1 MAIGESPA
9 AADGDGFVVVP
20 LPERQQPAPT
30 RRTSIEPASSI
41 GTARWYQWRLLGRIN
56 TTQLVNFCRQFANY
70 LDAGVNLNRT
80 MESLRRQ
87 YDRTALGPVIG
98 RLQLGVRRGESL
110 TDAMRRDARVFDPF
124 SLSMMRVAEVRGAVP
139 EMLRM
144 LSLQISNRQRLIRQ
158 TKSALLYPAF
168 VIFLSICVA
177 ALLTILIL
185 PTLVEV
191 MRDLVKR
198 KHIDLPWPTQLLM
211 NLSDFI
217 VDRGWWMIPLC
228 LFGSFFGIL
237 GAYRTRLGKAVID
250 EVLLSVPVIG
260 PIMRWIDTT
269 RFARTL
275 AALLEAGVDIG
286 SSLILTADTLMLVPL
301 RRAVLRAREGILE
314 GETLSASVGV
324 SNRFP
329 VDLIAI
335 MHSAEETGRLPEMLV
350 MVADEY
356 EEKVDYVV
364 KNLGNLLQPVVIL
377 IVGGMVGFIAI
388 AFPMGY
394 TAVIADLGSK

>member
-1 MAIGESPA
+1 MAIDQYPT
-9 AADGDGFVVVP
+9 ADSGDGFVVVP
-20 LPERQQPAPT
+20 LPERRQPAPS
-30 RRTSIEPASSI
+30 RRTSVEPASTI
-41 GTARWYQWRLLGRIN
+41 GSARWYQWRLLGRAN
-56 TTQLVNFCRQFANY
+56 TTQVVNFCRQFANY

-87 YDRTALGPVIG
+87 YERTALGPVIG
-98 RLQLGVRRGESL
+98 RLQLGVRRGETL
-110 TDAMRRDARVFDPF
+110 TDAMRRDPHVFDPF
-124 SLSMMRVAEVRGAVP
+124 FLSMMRVAEVRGAVP

-144 LSLQISNRQRLIRQ
+144 LSIQLDNRQRLIRQ
-158 TKSALLYPAF
+158 AKSALIYPAF

-185 PTLVEV
+185 PTLVSV
-191 MRDLVKR
+191 MRDLVRR
-198 KHIDLPWPTQLLM
+198 KHIDLPWPTQFLM

-217 VDRGWWMIPLC
+217 VDMGWWMIPLV
-228 LFGSFFGIL
+228 LFGGFFTVF
-237 GAYRTRLGKAVID
+237 GAYKTRFGKAVLD
-250 EVLLSVPVIG
+250 EVLLILPMFG
-260 PIMRWIDTT
+260 PIVRWIDTT

-275 AALLEAGVDIG
+275 SALLEAGVDIG
-286 SSLILTADTLMLVPL
+286 SSLILTADTLTLEPL

-329 VDLIAI
+329 TDLIAI
-335 MHSAEETGRLPEMLV
+335 MNSAEETGRLPEMLV

-364 KNLGNLLQPVVIL
+364 RNLGNLLQPVVIL

-388 AFPMGY
+388 AFLMGY

>member
-1 MAIGESPA
+1 MSIDERPPA
-9 AADGDGFVVVP
+9 SDGFVLVP
-20 LPERQQPAPT
+20 LPERRQPAPS
-30 RRTSIEPASSI
+30 RRTSVEPASTI
-41 GTARWYQWRLLGRIN
+41 GTARWYQWAPFGRVK
-56 TTQLVNFCRQFANY
+56 TTQVVNFCRQFANY

-98 RLQLGVRRGESL
+98 RLQLGVRRGEAL
-110 TDAMRRDARVFDPF
+110 TDAMRRDPRVFDPF
-124 SLSMMRVAEVRGAVP
+124 FLSMMRVAEVRGAVP

-144 LSLQISNRQRLIRQ
+144 LSIQIDNRQRLLRQ
-158 TKSALLYPAF
+158 AKSALLYPAF

-185 PTLVEV
+185 PTLVSV
-191 MRDLVKR
+191 MRDLVRR
-198 KHIDLPWPTQLLM
+198 KHIELPWPTQLLM
-211 NLSDFI
+211 DLSDFI
-217 VDRGWWMIPLC
+217 AAMGWWLIPLV
-228 LFGSFFGIL
+228 LIGGFLAVI
-237 GAYRTRLGKAVID
+237 GAYRTRWGKTVID
-250 EVLLSVPVIG
+250 EILLFTPVIG
-260 PIMRWIDTT
+260 PIARWIDTS

-301 RRAVLRAREGILE
+301 RRAVQRAREGILE

-329 VDLIAI
+329 TDLIAI
-335 MHSAEETGRLPEMLV
+335 MNSAEETGRLPEMLI

-364 KNLGNLLQPVVIL
+364 RNLGSLLQPVVIL

-388 AFPMGY
+388 AFLMGY

>member
-1 MAIGESPA
+1 MAIDDSPA
-9 AADGDGFVVVP
+9 TGDGFVVVP
-20 LPERQQPAPT
+20 LPERRQPAPS
-30 RRTSIEPASSI
+30 RRTSVEPASTI
-41 GTARWYQWRLLGRIN
+41 GTARWYQWRLFGRIN
-56 TTQLVNFCRQFANY
+56 TTQVVNFCRQFANY

-98 RLQLGVRRGESL
+98 RLQLGIRRGESL
-110 TDAMRRDARVFDPF
+110 TDAMRRDSRVFDPF
-124 SLSMMRVAEVRGAVP
+124 FLSMMRVAEVRGAVP

-144 LSLQISNRQRLIRQ
+144 LSIQLDNRQRLIRQ
-158 TKSALLYPAF
+158 AKSALLYPAF
-168 VIFLSICVA
+168 VVFLSICVA

-185 PTLVEV
+185 PTLVSV
-191 MRDLVKR
+191 MRDLVRR

-211 NLSDFI
+211 DLSDFI
-217 VDRGWWMIPLC
+217 ADIGWWMIPLV
-228 LFGSFFGIL
+228 LFGSFFGVV
-237 GAYRTRLGKAVID
+237 GAYRTPWGKAVLD
-250 EVLLSVPVIG
+250 EILLILPVVG
-260 PIMRWIDTT
+260 PIARWIDTT
-269 RFARTL
+269 RFSRTL

-329 VDLIAI
+329 IDLIAI
-335 MHSAEETGRLPEMLV
+335 MNSAEETGRLPEMLV

-364 KNLGNLLQPVVIL
+364 KNLGNILQPVVIL

-388 AFPMGY
+388 AFLMGY

>member
-1 MAIGESPA
+1 MAVDDRPA
-9 AADGDGFVVVP
+9 AGDNFLVMP
-20 LPERQQPAPT
+20 MPQRPAPAP
-30 RRTSIEPASSI
+30 RRSSVEPAATI
-41 GTARWYQWRLLGRIN
+41 GKARWYQWQLLGKIS
-56 TTQLVNFCRQFANY
+56 TTQIVNFCRQFANY

-98 RLQLGVRRGESL
+98 RLQLAVRRGETL
-110 TDAMRRDARVFDPF
+110 TDAMSRDPRVFDPF
-124 SLSMMRVAEVRGAVP
+124 FLSMMRVAEVRGAVP

-144 LSLQISNRQRLIRQ
+144 LSIQLDNRQRLIRQ
-158 TKSALLYPAF
+158 AKSALVYPAF

-185 PTLVEV
+185 PTLVSV
-191 MRDLVKR
+191 MRDLVRR
-198 KHIDLPWPTQLLM
+198 KHIDLPWPTQFLM
-211 NLSDFI
+211 DLSDFI
-217 VDRGWWMIPLC
+217 VHMGWWLIPLV
-228 LFGSFFGIL
+228 LVSVFFGVV
-237 GAYRTRLGKAVID
+237 GAYKTRWGKAVLD
-250 EVLLSVPVIG
+250 EVLLLVPLIG
-260 PIMRWIDTT
+260 PVVRWIDTT

-286 SSLILTADTLMLVPL
+286 SSLVLTADTLMLTPL
-301 RRAVLRAREGILE
+301 ARAVLRAREGIME
-314 GETLSASVGV
+314 GESLSASVGA

-329 VDLIAI
+329 IDLIAI
-335 MHSAEETGRLPEMLV
+335 MNSAEETGRLPEMLV

-356 EEKVDYVV
+356 EEKVDYLV

-388 AFPMGY
+388 AFLMGY

>member
-1 MAIGESPA
+1 MAIDESPA
-9 AADGDGFVVVP
+9 AGDGDGFVVVP
-20 LPERQQPAPT
+20 LPERRQPAPS
-30 RRTSIEPASSI
+30 RRTSIEPASTI
-41 GTARWYQWRLLGRIN
+41 GTARWYQWQLFGRIN
-56 TTQLVNFCRQFANY
+56 TTQVINFCRQFANY
-70 LDAGVNLNRT
+70 LDAGVDLNRT

-87 YDRTALGPVIG
+87 YERTALGPVIG
-98 RLQLGVRRGESL
+98 RLQLGIRRGDTL
-110 TDAMRRDARVFDPF
+110 TDAMRRDSRVFDPF
-124 SLSMMRVAEVRGAVP
+124 FLSMMRVAEVRGAVP

-144 LSLQISNRQRLIRQ
+144 LSIQLDNRQRLIRQ
-158 TKSALLYPAF
+158 AKSALLYPAF

-191 MRDLVKR
+191 MRDLVRR
-198 KHIDLPWPTQLLM
+198 KHIELPWPTQLLM
-211 NLSDFI
+211 DLSDYI
-217 VDRGWWMIPLC
+217 VATGWWMIPLC
-228 LFGSFFGIL
+228 LFGSFFGVL
-237 GAYRTRLGKAVID
+237 GAYRTLWGKTVID
-250 EVLLSVPVIG
+250 EILLILPVIG
-260 PIMRWIDTT
+260 PIVRWIDTT

-324 SNRFP
+324 SKRFP

-388 AFPMGY
+388 AFLMGY

>member
-1 MAIGESPA
+1 VAIDEQPVT
-9 AADGDGFVVVP
+9 DDGFVVMP
-20 LPERQQPAPT
+20 LQDRSPRP
-30 RRTSIEPASSI
+30 RRATPEPASTI
-41 GTARWYQWRLLGRIN
+41 GTARWYQWHRLGRIN

-87 YDRTALGPVIG
+87 YDRTPLGPVIG
-98 RLQLGVRRGESL
+98 RLQLGVRRGETL
-110 TDAMRRDARVFDPF
+110 TDAMSREPRVFDAF
-124 SLSMMRVAEVRGAVP
+124 FLSMMRVAEVRGAVP

-144 LSLQISNRQRLIRQ
+144 LSIQLANRQRLIRQ
-158 TKSALLYPAF
+158 AKSALLYPMF
-168 VIFLSICVA
+168 VVFLSLCVA

-185 PTLVEV
+185 PTLVSV
-191 MRDLVKR
+191 MRDLVRR

-211 NLSDFI
+211 DLSDFI
-217 VDRGWWMIPLC
+217 VRMGWWLIPLVIV
-228 LFGSFFGIL
+228 GSFLGLI
-237 GAYRTRLGKAVID
+237 GAYRLRWGKAVLD
-250 EVLLSVPVIG
+250 EILLLLPVLG
-260 PIMRWIDTT
+260 PIVRWIDTT

-286 SSLILTADTLMLVPL
+286 SSLVLTSDTLLLTPL
-301 RRAVLRAREGILE
+301 RRAVLRSREGIME
-314 GETLSASVGV
+314 GETLSASVGAT
-324 SNRFP
+324 NRFP
-329 VDLIAI
+329 TDLIAI
-335 MHSAEETGRLPEMLV
+335 MNSAEETGRLPEMLN

-364 KNLGNLLQPVVIL
+364 RNLGTLLQPVVIL

-388 AFPMGY
+388 AFLMGY

>member
-1 MAIGESPA
+1 
-9 AADGDGFVVVP
+9 
-20 LPERQQPAPT
+20 
-30 RRTSIEPASSI
+30 
-41 GTARWYQWRLLGRIN
+41 
-56 TTQLVNFCRQFANY
+56 
-70 LDAGVNLNRT
+70 
-80 MESLRRQ
+80 
-87 YDRTALGPVIG
+87 
-98 RLQLGVRRGESL
+98 
-110 TDAMRRDARVFDPF
+110 
-124 SLSMMRVAEVRGAVP
+124 MMRVAEVRGAVP

-144 LSLQISNRQRLIRQ
+144 LSIQLDNRQRLLRQ
-158 TKSALLYPAF
+158 AKTALVYPAF

-191 MRDLVKR
+191 MRDLVRR

-211 NLSDFI
+211 DLSDYI
-217 VDRGWWMIPLC
+217 VAVGWWMIPLC
-228 LFGSFFGIL
+228 LFGSFFGVL
-237 GAYRTRLGKAVID
+237 GAYRTPWGKAVID
-250 EVLLSVPVIG
+250 EILLVLPVIG
-260 PIMRWIDTT
+260 PIVRWIDTT

-329 VDLIAI
+329 IDLIAI
-335 MHSAEETGRLPEMLV
+335 MTSAEETGRLPEMLV

-388 AFPMGY
+388 AFLMGY
-394 TAVIADLGSK
+394 TTVIADLGQK